1 MKKKTFKKVLN
12 AQLKL
17 AGSGKTINSKFVSA
31 ARVLRVANFALSHN
45 GRLGGSLP
53 IGQVIKDVCHSDGGI
68 IKSDGTIYVARIL
81 DNQSLFTDY

>member
-17 AGSGKTINSKFVSA
+17 AGAGRTVNYKFVSA
-31 ARVLRVANFALSHN
+31 SRVLRVAKFALRHP

-53 IGQVIKDVCHSDGGI
+53 IGQVIKDVCYSDGGI
-68 IKSDGTIYVARIL
+68 VKRDGTIYVARIL
-81 DNQSLFTDY
+81 DSQSLFTDY

>member
-1 MKKKTFKKVLN
+1 MKKKTYKKIVN

-17 AGSGKTINSKFVSA
+17 ACAGRTVNYKFVSA
-31 ARVLRVANFALSHN
+31 SRVLRVARFVLSHD

-68 IKSDGTIYVARIL
+68 IKRDGTIYVARIL
-81 DNQSLFTDY
+81 DSQSLFTDY

>member
-17 AGSGKTINSKFVSA
+17 AGAGRTVNYKFVSTS
-31 ARVLRVANFALSHN
+31 RVQRVAKFALNHDGLSV
-45 GRLGGSLP
+45 GSLP

-68 IKSDGTIYVARIL
+68 IKRDGTIYVARIL
-81 DNQSLFTDY
+81 DSQSLFTDY